1 MKGAAMKISDPLD
14 LIAELVRT
22 MNAQDL
28 GMAITLFEP
37 DASFVMKPGIV
48 VSGTAGIRQAL
59 EGFMALKPTLTI
71 EAQQVVQVG
80 DIAQYCAR
88 WSIKGVDPTGIAV
101 QLGGRSSSILR
112 RQADGRWLFC
122 VDNPWGTDIVL

>member
-1 MKGAAMKISDPLD
+1 MKLFDPLD
-14 LIAELVRT
+14 LITELVRA

-28 GMAITLFEP
+28 ETAMTLFEP
-37 DASFVMKPGIV
+37 DASFVMKPGTV

-71 EAQQVVQVG
+71 EAQQVVQAG
-80 DIAQYCAR
+80 DVAQYCAR
-88 WSIKGVDPTGIAV
+88 WSIKGIDPRGTTV
-101 QLGGRSSSILR
+101 QLGGRSCSILR
-112 RQADGRWLFC
+112 CQSDGRWLFC